1 MIASSTQNQDTIG
14 YTGVDELSID
24 WDADPRWAAIPRD

>member
-1 MIASSTQNQDTIG
+1 MIASTTQTQETTG

-24 WDADPRWAAIPRD
+24 WDADPRWQAVPRD